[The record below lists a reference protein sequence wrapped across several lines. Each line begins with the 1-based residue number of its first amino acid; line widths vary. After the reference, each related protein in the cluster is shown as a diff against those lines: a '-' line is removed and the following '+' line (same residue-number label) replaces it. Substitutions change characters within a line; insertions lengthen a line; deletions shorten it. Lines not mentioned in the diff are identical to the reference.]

1 MSSAPYRARR
11 AAVDDFPALRGLWA
25 SMRHPVADLEKRLT
39 EFQVVED
46 ASGHVVGALG
56 FRIELRNGLIH
67 SEAFSDF
74 SAADELRPLFWTRIQ
89 SLVLNHG
96 LARLWTVEDSPFW
109 TRNGFQLAAE
119 PALQKLPPA
128 WAASGSKW
136 LTLRIKDED
145 AVASVEKEID
155 VWMQAERQRM
165 AQQLE
170 KTKTVKTAVTAFG
183 VGLAVLIIIAACYLW
198 LARPHGGLMP
208 H

>member
-11 AAVDDFPALRGLWA
+11 AAVDDLPALRALWA
-25 SMRHPVADLEKRLT
+25 SMRHPVADLERRLT

-46 ASGHVVGALG
+46 ASGQVVGTLG
-56 FRIELRNGLIH
+56 FCIQLRNGLIH
-67 SEAFSDF
+67 SEAFADF

-96 LARLWTVEDSPFW
+96 LAHLWTVEDSPFW
-109 TRNGFQLAAE
+109 TRNGFQVAAE

-128 WAASGSKW
+128 WAAAGTKW
-136 LTLRIKDED
+136 FTLRIKDED
-145 AVASVEKEID
+145 AISSVEKEIE
-155 VWMQAERQRM
+155 VWMLTERQRM
-165 AQQLE
+165 ARQLE
-170 KTKTVKTAVTAFG
+170 KAKTIKTVATAFG
-183 VGLAVLIIIAACYLW
+183 VGLAVLIVTAACYLW